1 MDMVKF
7 AVVGCGNIG
16 SRHLAVIEAEPR
28 ASLVGIC
35 DIDEAKCRRYTGL
48 YNGVPSFT
56 DYGEFLRR
64 IDADVISICT
74 PHGLHAQ
81 MAIEAAAAGRHVL
94 VEKPM
99 ALTTRDSHEM
109 IAAAE
114 RHNVRLMVV
123 KQNRFNVPIALT
135 QRALQDNQ
143 LGRIFMVQVNVLW
156 NRMDSYYTQST
167 WRGRKDLEGGALY
180 TQVSHFIDLL
190 IWWFGDVVCADAVL
204 ATRNHAIE
212 IEDCG
217 TAQLR
222 FASGVLG
229 SLFWT
234 TCVYNQNYEGSI
246 TIVGEHGTIKIGGQ
260 YLNKIEHWDVRAYPL
275 PDGVAFVDR
284 PNIYGKYQGTSSNHD
299 HVVDNVVRC
308 LLHERSQV
316 VEGDEGLKT
325 IEAIEMIY
333 RNARLA
339 PPLTVASHPAQ
350 VSPCP

>member
-1 MDMVKF
+1 MDTVKF
-7 AVVGCGNIG
+7 GVVGCGNIG
-16 SRHLAVIEAEPR
+16 SRHLAVINAESR

-35 DIDEAKCRRYTGL
+35 DTDPEKCRRYSDL
-48 YNGVPSFT
+48 YGGVPAFT
-56 DYGEFLRR
+56 DYGEFLRSTG
-64 IDADVISICT
+64 ADVISICT
-74 PHGLHAQ
+74 PHGLHAA
-81 MAIEAAAAGRHVL
+81 MSIEAAAAGRHVL

-99 ALTTRDSHEM
+99 ALTTRDSHDM

-135 QRALQDNQ
+135 QRALREGR
-143 LGRIFMVQVNVLW
+143 LGRVFMVQVNVLW
-156 NRMDSYYTQST
+156 NRVDSYYTQSA
-167 WRGRKDLEGGALY
+167 WRGRKELEGGALY

-190 IWWFGDVVCADAVL
+190 IWWFGDIVAASAVL
-204 ATRNHAIE
+204 ATRNHAIA

-217 TAQLR
+217 TAQIQ

-229 SLFWT
+229 ALLWT

-275 PDGVAFVDR
+275 PDDVSFTDR
-284 PNIYGKYQGTSSNHD
+284 PNNYGKYQGTSSNHD
-299 HVVDNVVRC
+299 QVVTNVVRC
-308 LLHERSQV
+308 LLHERSHV

-325 IEAIEMIY
+325 IEAIELIY
-333 RNARLA
+333 QNARVEPRRA
-339 PPLTVASHPAQ
+339 ADGNVVH
-350 VSPCP
+350 V